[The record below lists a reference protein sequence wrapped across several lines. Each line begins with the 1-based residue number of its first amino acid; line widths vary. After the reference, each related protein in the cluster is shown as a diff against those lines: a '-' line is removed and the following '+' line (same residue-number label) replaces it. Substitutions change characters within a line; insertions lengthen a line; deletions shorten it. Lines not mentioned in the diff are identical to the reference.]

1 VRTIIQKPTPRKAEL
16 KAQGSKLRAQ
26 SSELKKICVIGAG
39 STYTP
44 ELVEGLI
51 DRPTLPI
58 RELALMDVNQERLEI
73 LGELARRMF
82 RAAGMDD
89 PVTLTPDRR
98 KAINGADFVLNQ
110 IRVGG
115 QAARIRDEKIGRL
128 HDVIGQET
136 TGSGGF
142 AKALRTIPVALEI
155 ARDVRELAPQAW
167 IINFTNPAGMVTESL
182 LRYGGVKVMGLCNS
196 PYGLQV
202 GISQSLKVEPER
214 VGMDYLGLNHLA
226 WVRRIFLDGQD
237 CTECVIQEMV
247 ESGESGRDG
256 YPLTGVDPELIQI
269 LGMIP
274 SSYLQYF
281 YHQQRILARQRARGK
296 TRGEQV
302 WEIEQQLLKMY
313 RDPALC
319 CKPPLLAKRGG
330 AHYSTLAVSLVAAI
344 ANDSGE
350 VHIVDCRNN
359 GALPDLPDDVAVEL
373 PAVIDRQGAHPMAA
387 GSLPFSIRGLVQH
400 VKAYEELTIEAA
412 MTGEERTALLAL
424 TANPLVPSFDAAR
437 ELWHD
442 IREANA
448 DYLPQFRCSP
458 N

>member
-1 VRTIIQKPTPRKAEL
+1 MEPL
-16 KAQGSKLRAQ
+16 KIA
-26 SSELKKICVIGAG
+26 VIGAG

-51 DRPTLPI
+51 DRADHVPV
-58 RELALMDVNQERLEI
+58 RELALMDINRERLEV

-82 RAAGMDD
+82 GAAGLSD
-89 PVTLTPDRR
+89 PVTLTQERR
-98 KAINGADFVLNQ
+98 RAIDGADFALNQ

-115 QAARIRDEKIGRL
+115 QTARIRDEKTGRR

-142 AKALRTIPVALEI
+142 AKALRTIPVALQI
-155 ARDVRELAPQAW
+155 ASDVRELAPDAW
-167 IINFTNPAGMVTESL
+167 MINFTNPAGMVTESL
-182 LRYGGVKVMGLCNS
+182 LRYGGVKAMGLCNS

-202 GISQSLKVEPER
+202 GIAEALKVEPER
-214 VGMDYLGLNHLA
+214 VRLDYVGLNHLA
-226 WVRRIFLDGQD
+226 WVRRIFLDGRD
-237 CTECVIQEMV
+237 CTEAVIEGMV
-247 ESGESGRDG
+247 KAGEPG
-256 YPLTGVDPELIQI
+256 TFDPELIQT

-281 YHQQRILARQRARGK
+281 YHQQRILAEQRTGSK

-302 WEIEQQLLKMY
+302 WEIEQALLELY

-344 ANDSGE
+344 ANDAEE
-350 VHIVDCRNN
+350 VHIVDCGNDA
-359 GALPDLPDDVAVEL
+359 ALADLPEDVAVEL
-373 PAVIDRQGAHPMAA
+373 PAVIDRHGAHPMAA
-387 GSLPFSIRGLVQH
+387 GSLPFSIRGLIQH

-412 MTGEERTALLAL
+412 ITGEERTALLAL
-424 TANPLVPSFDAAR
+424 TANPLVPSFEAAR
-437 ELWHD
+437 ALWKE
-442 IREANA
+442 IRGENA
-448 DYLPQFRCSP
+448 EFLPQFEAVSAQPSAVRR
-458 N
+458 

>member
-1 VRTIIQKPTPRKAEL
+1 MGALSRKKGVHTIIQESTPRKAEL
-16 KAQGSKLRAQ
+16 RAQSSKLRAQ
-26 SSELKKICVIGAG
+26 SSELKKFCVIGAG

-44 ELVEGLI
+44 EFVEGLI
-51 DRPTLPI
+51 DRPEMPI

-98 KAINGADFVLNQ
+98 KAIDGADFVLNQ

-115 QAARIRDEKIGRL
+115 QAARIRDEKIGRV

-136 TGSGGF
+136 TGPGGF
-142 AKALRTIPVALEI
+142 AKALRTIPVALQI

-167 IINFTNPAGMVTESL
+167 MINFTNPAGMVTESL
-182 LRYGGVKVMGLCNS
+182 LRYGGVKAMGLCNS

-202 GISQSLKVEPER
+202 GIAQALKVEAEHVR
-214 VGMDYLGLNHLA
+214 IDYVGLNHLA

-247 ESGESGRDG
+247 QTGESRTD
-256 YPLTGVDPELIQI
+256 PFDPELIQAF
-269 LGMIP
+269 GMIP

-281 YHQQRILARQRARGK
+281 YHEQRILAEQRARGK

-302 WEIEQQLLKMY
+302 WEIEQQLLEMY

-359 GALPDLPDDVAVEL
+359 GALPDLPDNVAVEL
-373 PAVIDRQGAHPMAA
+373 PAVIDRQGAHPVAA
-387 GSLPFSIRGLVQH
+387 GCLPFSIRGLVQH

-448 DYLPQFRCSP
+448 DYLPQF
-458 N
+458 